1 MRQRA
6 ECTVGLRLVADV
18 YPVKWRHFYEG
29 DFMKIIFTLAAL
41 ILLTGCTPDKK
52 QPAINSEPMERTMI
66 VGSAESPDP
75 VLTKV
80 RELEKSGVVKDV
92 VVLESFPV
100 QIQLRAP
107 KKTIEELNKIPRVGG
122 LH

>member
-1 MRQRA
+1 
-6 ECTVGLRLVADV
+6 
-18 YPVKWRHFYEG
+18 
-29 DFMKIIFTLAAL
+29 MKIIFTLAAL
-41 ILLTGCTPDKK
+41 ILVTGCGTDENET
-52 QPAINSEPMERTMI
+52 AMNNEPMERTMI

-80 RELEKSGVVKDV
+80 KELEKSGVVKDV

-107 KKTIEELNKIPRVGG
+107 KKTIEELNQMPRVGG

>member
-1 MRQRA
+1 
-6 ECTVGLRLVADV
+6 
-18 YPVKWRHFYEG
+18 
-29 DFMKIIFTLAAL
+29 MKIIFTLAAL
-41 ILLTGCTPDKK
+41 ILLTGCVPDEN
-52 QPAINSEPMERTMI
+52 QTAINNENMERTMI

-80 RELEKSGVVKDV
+80 KELEKSGVVKDV
-92 VVLESFPV
+92 IVLESFPV

-107 KKTIEELNKIPRVGG
+107 KKIIEELNKIPRVGG

>member
-1 MRQRA
+1 
-6 ECTVGLRLVADV
+6 
-18 YPVKWRHFYEG
+18 
-29 DFMKIIFTLAAL
+29 MKIIFTLAAL
-41 ILLTGCTPDKK
+41 ILLTGCVPDEN
-52 QPAINSEPMERTMI
+52 QTAINNEPMEHTMI

-80 RELEKSGVVKDV
+80 KELEKSGVVKDV
-92 VVLESFPV
+92 IVLESFPV

-107 KKTIEELNKIPRVGG
+107 KKIIEELNKIPRVGG